1 MNSKKERIF
10 TAAIDKFSQK
20 GSTNTTMQEIAETAG
35 VGKGTLYRYFENK
48 EDLIY
53 SLIQY
58 GINKMTNQV
67 KEKISQVEFPLEK
80 LKIIVGAQLEFYDQH
95 QNFCKFLTRE
105 IWGYQ
110 SKFEDHIKEIRSNNT
125 VIIENIIKDGIERGV
140 FKELNAETAAVSLSG
155 MINITALHWFMFQD
169 EFPIEKIRNDI
180 IQLYFNGIKKSNI

>member
-67 KEKISQVEFPLEK
+67 KEKISQVELPLEK

-110 SKFEDHIKEIRSNNT
+110 SKFEDYIKEIRSNNT

-169 EFPIEKIRNDI
+169 KFPIEKIRNDI

>member
-48 EDLIY
+48 ENLIY

-67 KEKISQVEFPLEK
+67 KEKISQVELPLEK

-110 SKFEDHIKEIRSNNT
+110 SKFEDYIKEIRSNNT

-155 MINITALHWFMFQD
+155 MINITALHWFMFQN
-169 EFPIEKIRNDI
+169 EFPIKEIRADI
-180 IQLYFNGIKKSNI
+180 IRLYLDGLKKNK